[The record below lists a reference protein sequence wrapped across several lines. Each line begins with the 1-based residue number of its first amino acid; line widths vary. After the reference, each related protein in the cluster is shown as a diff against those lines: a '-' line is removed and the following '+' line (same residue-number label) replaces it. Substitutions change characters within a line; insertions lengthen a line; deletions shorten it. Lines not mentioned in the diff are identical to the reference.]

1 MSVPAT
7 QARES
12 SYRDL
17 LESVGRTLQAE
28 PGSCALLLVE
38 ISNLSELHARLGF
51 EAGAALMQTLD
62 EQFATALAGRGTI
75 SRFRDGSFCAVVKG
89 IRNTG
94 HAQLAAEKLW
104 RAMDET
110 LAANGLRSVPAHV
123 GIAMHPQH
131 GAEPEELLRKAQ
143 LAAAAARK
151 RSARVMPYD
160 DACGSEVLEHWALG
174 QAFNEA
180 LESGE
185 VLMYYQP
192 KVRIADSRTT
202 GAEALMRWL
211 KDGST
216 VATPDVFIPL
226 AEEAGLTPN
235 ITWHALSNALRQMA
249 AHEEIGV
256 AVNVSPAMLH
266 HREFLDM
273 VQTAVENW
281 QTRPGQLTL
290 EVTEGGLIADFDQA
304 IARLTRLRDLG
315 IRISIDDFGTGY
327 SSLSYFKK
335 IPAHELKIDKSFV
348 SRMLQETAD
357 RRLVETIVTLASQF
371 SLEIVAEGVEDRATL
386 DALASIG
393 CHYAQGHLFAPA
405 LSFEQFQGWLAR

>member
-1 MSVPAT
+1 
-7 QARES
+7 
-12 SYRDL
+12 
-17 LESVGRTLQAE
+17 
-28 PGSCALLLVE
+28 
-38 ISNLSELHARLGF
+38 
-51 EAGAALMQTLD
+51 
-62 EQFATALAGRGTI
+62 
-75 SRFRDGSFCAVVKG
+75 
-89 IRNTG
+89 
-94 HAQLAAEKLW
+94 
-104 RAMDET
+104 
-110 LAANGLRSVPAHV
+110 
-123 GIAMHPQH
+123 
-131 GAEPEELLRKAQ
+131 
-143 LAAAAARK
+143 
-151 RSARVMPYD
+151 
-160 DACGSEVLEHWALG
+160 
-174 QAFNEA
+174 
-180 LESGE
+180 
-185 VLMYYQP
+185 
-192 KVRIADSRTT
+192 
-202 GAEALMRWL
+202 MRWL

-226 AEEAGLTPN
+226 ADEAGLTPN
-235 ITWHALSNALRQMA
+235 VTWHALSNALRQVA
-249 AHEEIGV
+249 PLEGIGV

-290 EVTEGGLIADFDQA
+290 EVTEGGLIADFEQA

-371 SLEIVAEGVEDRATL
+371 SLDIVAEGVEDRATL

-405 LSFEQFQGWLAR
+405 LSFEQFRGWLAR